1 VKAINPVFRIESWR
15 SATVSMRVDD
25 AALDDSAY
33 QWQLTRSDLITWVDL
48 EIEEESSRLLHNRLQ
63 QISLPPK
70 LSLT

>member
-1 VKAINPVFRIESWR
+1 MKTINPVFRIESWR

-48 EIEEESSRLLHNRLQ
+48 EIEEER
-63 QISLPPK
+63 K
-70 LSLT
+70 LEITP

>member
-1 VKAINPVFRIESWR
+1 VKTINPVFRIESWR

-48 EIEEESSRLLHNRLQ
+48 EIEEER
-63 QISLPPK
+63 K
-70 LSLT
+70 LEITP